1 MKILIIEKE
10 ASRQRQ
16 LRTILAS
23 MGHKSADI
31 EICPDAKSALGLL
44 KKRKF
49 DIAFICISAPQNDE
63 LTLVREIRGGRF
75 LASLP
80 IVAYAPEVSREGV
93 IEAKEAGVT
102 SFLAYP
108 FSVNDVEG
116 VITQSVG
123 KSSK

>member
-10 ASRQRQ
+10 AARQRQ

-31 EICPDAKSALGLL
+31 EICSDSKSALGLL

-49 DIAFICISAPQNDE
+49 DISFVCISTPQNEE
-63 LTLVREIRGGRF
+63 LGLVRDIRGGRF

-80 IVAYAPEVSREGV
+80 IIAYAPEVSREAV

-108 FSVNDVEG
+108 FSVNDVET
-116 VITQSVG
+116 VITQAV
-123 KSSK
+123 SKAK

>member
-1 MKILIIEKE
+1 MKNLILEIE

-31 EICPDAKSALGLL
+31 EICLDAKTALGLL

-49 DIAFICISAPQNDE
+49 DIAFVCISTPANEE
-63 LTLVREIRGGRF
+63 LGLVRDIRGGRF

-80 IVAYAPEVSREGV
+80 IVGYSPEVSREAV
-93 IEAKEAGVT
+93 IEAKEAGVS

-108 FSVNDVEG
+108 FSVSDVEG
-116 VITQSVG
+116 VITQAV
-123 KSSK
+123 KNAK

>member
-31 EICPDAKSALGLL
+31 EICVDAKAALALL

-49 DIAFICISAPQNDE
+49 DVSFVCISTPSNEE
-63 LTLVREIRGGRF
+63 LNLVREIRGGRF

-80 IVAYAPEVSREGV
+80 IVGYAPEVSREAV
-93 IEAKEAGVT
+93 IEAKEAGIS

-108 FSVNDVEG
+108 FSVSDVES
-116 VITQSVG
+116 VITQAVA
-123 KSSK
+123 KAK